1 MSPRPRLRFIFRT
14 GLPAKVRIYIYSAPP
29 PLRFIFRMGLSAKVQ
44 IYRSSVPPHP
54 RFIFRMGLPAKV
66 KMALFEALADCEYRL
81 VRASR
86 EGAMPVEAGAVHGG
100 PRGRAEGTLSWA
112 GATECTSAHF

>member
-1 MSPRPRLRFIFRT
+1 
-14 GLPAKVRIYIYSAPP
+14 
-29 PLRFIFRMGLSAKVQ
+29 
-44 IYRSSVPPHP
+44 
-54 RFIFRMGLPAKV
+54 MGLPAKV

-81 VRASR
+81 VRAR
-86 EGAMPVEAGAVHGG
+86 GGRGRDGVMPVGAGAVHGG